1 MRDRY
6 KANDQRSWM
15 LRFHTQTAGVT
26 LTAQQIQNNVVR
38 VTVQALAAALG
49 GTQSLHTNARD
60 EALALPTEESAR
72 TALRTQQILAHES
85 GVGEVIDP
93 LAGSYYVEWLT
104 DRLESDAR
112 DYIQRI
118 DDMGGALQ
126 AVKRGYIQA
135 EISESAYRFQREVES
150 GERVIVGLNA
160 FQEEEPEAEPE
171 LLRPD
176 PAARQRQIDRIEVV
190 KAKRDSAGAQR
201 LLAKLETAARGRD
214 NTMPIIVECV
224 EALCTLGEISDA
236 LRNVWGEEREL
247 WAL

>member
-1 MRDRY
+1 M
-6 KANDQRSWM
+6 
-15 LRFHTQTAGVT
+15 RFHTQTGGST
-26 LTAQQIQNNVVR
+26 LIAQQIDTNVVR

-112 DYIQRI
+112 TYIERI
-118 DDMGGALQ
+118 DEMGGALQ

-150 GERVIVGLNA
+150 GERIIVGVNA

-176 PAARQRQIDRIEVV
+176 PAARQRQIERIEAV
-190 KAKRDSAGAQR
+190 KAKRDNAEAQR
-201 LLAKLETAARGRD
+201 LLSKLEAAARGRD
-214 NTMPIIVECV
+214 NTMPLIVECV

-236 LRNVWGEEREL
+236 LRHVWGEEREL
-247 WAL
+247 RAL